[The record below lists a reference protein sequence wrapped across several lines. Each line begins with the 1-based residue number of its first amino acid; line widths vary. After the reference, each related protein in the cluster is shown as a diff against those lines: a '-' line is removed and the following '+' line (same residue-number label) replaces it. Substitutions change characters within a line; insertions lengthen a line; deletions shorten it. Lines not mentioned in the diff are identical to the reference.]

1 MSRLFKK
8 LANLFT
14 DRLVPN
20 AIKRMIVMTSITN
33 IDNKPGT
40 AASSEALDNFRSYFK
55 LSSSNNSM
63 RFAIEVGNYLWHD
76 IQNRWDEVKTH
87 HQELVDEIYGQCPPS
102 LRYAEPEKM
111 KKDILAVLDYLRK
124 HHPEAFA

>member
-20 AIKRMIVMTSITN
+20 VIKRMIVMTSITN
-33 IDNKPGT
+33 IDNKQGT
-40 AASSEALDNFRSYFK
+40 EVSSEALDNFRNYFR

-63 RFAIEVGNYLWHD
+63 RFAIEVGNCLWHD
-76 IQNRWDEVKTH
+76 IQDKWDDVKSH
-87 HQELVDEIYGQCPPS
+87 HQAFADEIYGQCQPA
-102 LRYAEPEKM
+102 LRNAEPEKM
-111 KKDILAVLDYLRK
+111 KKDILAVLNYLRK
-124 HHPEAFA
+124 YHPEAFA